1 MESVG
6 LIVVFMNEE
15 DIYKLTIQD
24 FKNESY
30 RKCGDVYLHSNIA
43 DLDRPI
49 FRYMQFQHLLQILKS
64 KKLYISNRSTF
75 PDKTEHGWKENPK
88 DVFPLSSVVGD
99 ERLNKERAKYAYS
112 KWKKAYNICISCWTY
127 DVHSSIDSIGN
138 ENYLMWKSYGFSNV
152 SCRIET
158 TIRELVHSIENK
170 TGVDVVMS
178 EVSYVKPQ
186 LATGNIQKYI
196 FEKNPYYQYENEVR
210 LCVLKQEPYVLLD
223 INPSKII
230 KEITLSPFINN
241 LFSNFLIEK
250 FQIDYPELSHLIR
263 KSHIMEY

>member
-1 MESVG
+1 
-6 LIVVFMNEE
+6 
-15 DIYKLTIQD
+15 
-24 FKNESY
+24 
-30 RKCGDVYLHSNIA
+30 
-43 DLDRPI
+43 
-49 FRYMQFQHLLQILKS
+49 
-64 KKLYISNRSTF
+64 
-75 PDKTEHGWKENPK
+75 
-88 DVFPLSSVVGD
+88 
-99 ERLNKERAKYAYS
+99 
-112 KWKKAYNICISCWTY
+112 
-127 DVHSSIDSIGN
+127 
-138 ENYLMWKSYGFSNV
+138 
-152 SCRIET
+152 
-158 TIRELVHSIENK
+158 
-170 TGVDVVMS
+170 MS